1 MITPGLAC
9 NCMCVLHG
17 EGSVNP
23 ATPTNQ
29 TKSSL
34 RRKQKTAARN
44 SAVPGKP
51 NHVQPTEC
59 HSTHRRLRD
68 GGWGAPRAIDQDT
81 GRCNEQRIG

>member
-9 NCMCVLHG
+9 NCMCVLHA

-51 NHVQPTEC
+51 NH
-59 HSTHRRLRD
+59 RRLRD